1 MCKSGLETF
10 FTPVYERTE
19 IRKGVYAE
27 RSLIG
32 RNIRGLHAEQYQG
45 DLTNVKILDHGPV
58 FIKVELIFTLEGTY
72 HSSVVMKMYRHL
84 PKIEFSY
91 RVTGQKIRRFWL
103 ILLTHRYFTW
113 GRWNPTQ
120 SFCAITKR
128 RIINGRF
135 TAGLWIT
142 HGKQTSRWTCPD
154 SVSSVMEWRLW
165 SREPQ
170 RKIWKACQIM
180 TRVWLPLFA
189 GNHCSAVL
197 RRCQA
202 MRPWLSGGS
211 MKNSRRWKKTAGS
224 MTIRR
229 KNQTFRCFFVKNEN
243 RRKSTALIL
252 RCYVT

>member
-1 MCKSGLETF
+1 MILWT
-10 FTPVYERTE
+10 RT
-19 IRKGVYAE
+19 IRKGVYEE
-27 RSLIG
+27 RRLIR

-91 RVTGQKIRRFWL
+91 RVTGQKIRPFWS
-103 ILLTHRYFTW
+103 ILLTLRYFTW
-113 GRWNPTQ
+113 GRWNPIR

-154 SVSSVMEWRLW
+154 SVSSVMELRLW

-170 RKIWKACQIM
+170 RKIWKACQI
-180 TRVWLPLFA
+180 PLFA

>member
-1 MCKSGLETF
+1 MRSAVWSEEISAD
-10 FTPVYERTE
+10 FTQSS
-19 IRKGVYAE
+19 IRVTLRMWKFWITTGVYQS
-27 RSLIG
+27 RT
-32 RNIRGLHAEQYQG
+32 
-45 DLTNVKILDHGPV
+45 DLYTGGNVSQQCCDENVPAPSENWVFLPRYRTKDQTILVNTFDTP
-58 FIKVELIFTLEGTY
+58 
-72 HSSVVMKMYRHL
+72 
-84 PKIEFSY
+84 
-91 RVTGQKIRRFWL
+91 
-103 ILLTHRYFTW
+103 LLYM

-142 HGKQTSRWTCPD
+142 HGNKLQDTCPD

-229 KNQTFRCFFVKNEN
+229 KSQTFRCFFVKNEN